1 MISSRRVGTIAGIEV
16 RLDWSLL
23 LIAALLT
30 FSLASGLLPASI
42 PSLTGVGAVVLGLTG
57 AVAFLASILA
67 HELGHSLVAQ
77 REGVRVKSVTLWL
90 LGGLAELSEEPR
102 SARSEF
108 RIAAAGPAVSIGL
121 AVLFGAAAFALGP
134 LHLAMGVLLGWLA
147 LVNGV
152 LAVFNLLPAAPLDG
166 GRILRAILWRINGD
180 RWRSLVTSAR
190 LGQLLA
196 LVLGA
201 VAVWQ
206 FLGGIGGG
214 IWTGLLAWFIWTAA
228 GSERRHGQRQLRLQR
243 IRDQARQQ
251 SSSWWFGPVAAQA
264 TAAETSSDPQRIDL
278 ERLD

>member
-16 RLDWSLL
+16 RLDWTLV

-42 PSLTGVGAVVLGLTG
+42 PSLTGFGAVVLGLTG
-57 AVAFLASILA
+57 AVAFLGSILA
-67 HELGHSLVAQ
+67 HELGHSLVAE
-77 REGVRVKSVTLWL
+77 REGIRVKSVTLWL

-121 AVLFGAAAFALGP
+121 ALVFGAAAFVLGP

-166 GRILRAILWRINGD
+166 GRILRAVLWHINGD

-201 VAVWQ
+201 AAVWQ
-206 FLGGIGGG
+206 FLSGFGAG
-214 IWTGLLAWFIWTAA
+214 IWTALLAWFIWTAA
-228 GSERRHGQRQLRLQR
+228 ASERRHGQRQLRLQR
-243 IRDQARQQ
+243 IRDQAREQ
-251 SSSWWFGPVAAQA
+251 SSGWWFGPVAPPAA
-264 TAAETSSDPQRIDL
+264 TADNRSAPQTIDL